1 MRKFFIVKNITPA
14 VIMAGMW
21 AVLAIANVILDG
33 NFLIAF
39 YQFNLMLVWALVYSL
54 ERGSVD
60 KTEKKVSE

>member
-1 MRKFFIVKNITPA
+1 MSKFFIGKNISA
-14 VIMAGMW
+14 IIAGMW
-21 AVLAIANVILDG
+21 AVLAIVNVIWNDD
-33 NFLIAF
+33 FMVAF